1 MRKFP
6 IDNARGNWYNNRDMS
21 NRGKFIVFEGTD
33 GSGKSTQIK
42 LLAKYLEE
50 KGISCYVTREPTDSP
65 FGALL
70 RSCLNGRVETD
81 EYTIAAMFAADRL
94 DHIYN
99 QVNGML
105 KKLEEGTTVLCDRY
119 YMSSFAYNGEFVD
132 TEWVISLNEA
142 ARRALHPDVTIFIDT
157 PIEEAMRRV
166 NRRSETDRYET
177 LEKQFKIREKYFEL
191 FTRFKEENV
200 HIVPSES
207 DRDGTQAHIRRI
219 INEEFGF

>member
-1 MRKFP
+1 
-6 IDNARGNWYNNRDMS
+6 MS

-42 LLAKYLEE
+42 LLAKYLEGN
-50 KGISCYVTREPTDSP
+50 GIPCYLTREPTDSP

-81 EYTIAAMFAADRL
+81 EYTIAAMFASDRL
-94 DHIYN
+94 DHVHN

-105 KKLEEGTTVLCDRY
+105 KKLDEGMTVLCDRY
-119 YMSSFAYNGEFVD
+119 YLSSFAYNGGFVD
-132 TEWVISLNEA
+132 TDWVISLNEA
-142 ARRALHPDVTIFIDT
+142 ARRALKPDLTVFLDV

-166 NRRSETDRYET
+166 NRRGETDRYET
-177 LEKQFKIREKYFEL
+177 LDRQIRIREKYFEL
-191 FTRFKEENV
+191 FARFKDENV
-200 HIVPSES
+200 KIVPSES
-207 DRDGTQAHIRRI
+207 DRDGTQEHIRRI